1 MMNEGARGI
10 STMNDLYV
18 RNETCLKISNNL
30 LESLTDPVRLV
41 KRTYNS
47 LMLLHD
53 LEFFYI
59 TGRGLKSTFYS

>member
-10 STMNDLYV
+10 STMNV